1 MSGCQRGALM
11 KETNTTYSLRYV
23 AFLDLLGF
31 KTLVDQSDSNQ
42 EILDKIN
49 LALEYTAGIRQD
61 NYEGAMSLAKIDK
74 HVTVFSDSIV
84 ISYATTMPG
93 GGFQVLMDLVYI
105 CNDLLGIGIQV
116 RGGVTVGK
124 LIHDESKCFGPAMVD
139 AYLMESEKAK
149 YPRVIID
156 KKVLEY
162 DLRRPGEANT
172 VEYEMGYLSD
182 IVSVDSKDG
191 EVFLDYLKQRNEFD
205 EIEIYDDY
213 IKRTRRF
220 IKDNLKLYAENKKV
234 KSKYKWL
241 KRYYNQTVT
250 AVYGGKAEKLLI

>member
-1 MSGCQRGALM
+1 M

-105 CNDLLGIGIQV
+105 CNDLLGIGIPV

-162 DLRRPGEANT
+162 DLRRPG
-172 VEYEMGYLSD
+172 G
-182 IVSVDSKDG
+182 
-191 EVFLDYLKQRNEFD
+191 
-205 EIEIYDDY
+205 
-213 IKRTRRF
+213 
-220 IKDNLKLYAENKKV
+220 
-234 KSKYKWL
+234 KY
-241 KRYYNQTVT
+241 
-250 AVYGGKAEKLLI
+250 